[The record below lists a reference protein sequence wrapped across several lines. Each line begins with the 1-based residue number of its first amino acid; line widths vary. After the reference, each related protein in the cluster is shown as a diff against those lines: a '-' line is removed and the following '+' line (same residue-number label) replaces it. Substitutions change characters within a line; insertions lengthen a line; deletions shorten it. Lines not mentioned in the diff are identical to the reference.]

1 MSDSSEMKDTITPGL
16 SGMPHEYHSMIM
28 LMVLR
33 DVTRALTEE
42 KPDET
47 IPDWPLVV
55 QNCVRTNTSFWK
67 CMKEWSPR
75 YREYLPEWW
84 CDEYEAWSTRTRP
97 QPHGSMTLIPKD
109 ELDRMATRLKL
120 HLLSWKWDFNPKDAP
135 PYLLYLRAFEAHRT
149 VALLRK
155 YSNKS
160 HFQFDMHKRFIFEHQ
175 GQDDWARSV
184 IKNTLRS
191 ATEEERAL
199 RDGCNV
205 VPAYEHDSS
214 GHVVYA
220 TKLSKEREDRIG
232 IDLARRYK
240 MVDTALRIDCAP
252 SNAGLEGLLWHA
264 KQHLLTDLKATYI
277 AIEQFQVRHTL
288 IIMDNVLK
296 DLSEFYSNYKESV
309 KIILEQLY
317 RYANKHPACSP
328 VGLCS

>member
-1 MSDSSEMKDTITPGL
+1 MGIFG
-16 SGMPHEYHSMIM
+16 
-28 LMVLR
+28 
-33 DVTRALTEE
+33 
-42 KPDET
+42 
-47 IPDWPLVV
+47 VV
-55 QNCVRTNTSFWK
+55 
-67 CMKEWSPR
+67 
-75 YREYLPEWW
+75 
-84 CDEYEAWSTRTRP
+84 
-97 QPHGSMTLIPKD
+97 
-109 ELDRMATRLKL
+109 
-120 HLLSWKWDFNPKDAP
+120 
-135 PYLLYLRAFEAHRT
+135 FEAHRT

-220 TKLSKEREDRIG
+220 TKLSKEREDRIR

-240 MVDTALRIDCAP
+240 MIDTALRVDCAP
-252 SNAGLEGLLWHA
+252 SNAGLEGLLWHN
-264 KQHLLTDLKATYI
+264 KQHLLKDLKATYI

-296 DLSEFYSNYKESV
+296 DPSEFYSNCKESV

-317 RYANKHPACSP
+317 RYANKYPARDVSCCVP
-328 VGLCS
+328 NV